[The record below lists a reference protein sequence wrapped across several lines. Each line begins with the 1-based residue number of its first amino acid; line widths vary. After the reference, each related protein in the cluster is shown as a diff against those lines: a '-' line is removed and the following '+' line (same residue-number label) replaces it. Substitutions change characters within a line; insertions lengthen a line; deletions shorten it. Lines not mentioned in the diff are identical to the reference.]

1 MPSPLPQTAGFQNPV
16 LQNVSL
22 KRALAAILVVSAAA
36 FGFLVWLIYLKPA
49 AAHESTLISALPAV
63 NASLNAL
70 STVLLLAGFLQVRR
84 KNYAAHLRLMLGA
97 FASSTLFLICYIAYH
112 NSHGDT
118 RFLAHGW
125 IRPVYFSILISHI
138 VLSAVAL
145 PLILTSLFLA
155 AAGKW
160 NLHRRVSRF
169 TFPIWLYV
177 SVTGVLVFA
186 VLKVFNA

>member
-1 MPSPLPQTAGFQNPV
+1 MPSPLPTPAGFQNPI

-22 KRALAAILVVSAAA
+22 RRALVAILLVSASA
-36 FGFLVWLIYLKPA
+36 FAFLVWLIYLKPA
-49 AAHESTLISALPAV
+49 AGHESALISALPAV
-63 NASLNAL
+63 NASLNGL
-70 STVLLLAGFLQVRR
+70 STVLLLAGFVQIRR
-84 KNYAAHLRLMLGA
+84 KNYAAHMRLMLSA

-112 NSHGDT
+112 NAHGDT

-155 AAGKW
+155 AAGK
-160 NLHRRVSRF
+160 LDTHRRVSRF

-186 VLKVFNA
+186 VLKLFNT